1 MLFGACL
8 FTELKT
14 YYSLSFQP
22 GTGCIIYKLPDFSW
36 IGLTL
41 KRWPKRQKLTQA
53 CENLLFYTREGEKL
67 PNILESNVDF
77 SPSDVYFY
85 AMMSKYFKKLFALC
99 FQWTEVGLTENIIS
113 QIRSNFVEFKIQYIS
128 ASMLDVKKSKC
139 DTVGKYINENINGR
153 NY

>member
-8 FTELKT
+8 FTEQKT

-22 GTGCIIYKLPDFSW
+22 GTGCIIYKFPDFAW

-53 CENLLFYTREGEKL
+53 YENLLFYTREGEKW

-77 SPSDVYFY
+77 SPSDVDFY
-85 AMMSKYFKKLFALC
+85 TMMSKYFKKFFALC
-99 FQWTEVGLTENIIS
+99 FQ
-113 QIRSNFVEFKIQYIS
+113 
-128 ASMLDVKKSKC
+128 
-139 DTVGKYINENINGR
+139 
-153 NY
+153 